1 MKSNKVNYRD
11 KIYKYYLRIGI
22 ADIAPKNISELRQRE
37 PFFQNII
44 NNFFPKDKNSSI
56 LEIGCGHGAFQYF
69 ILKNDYTNSIGV
81 DNSESQINEAKKLG
95 IKNVIQSDL
104 IEYLRN
110 IKNESLDVLIAIDV
124 IEHFSKEELDE
135 IIEEFYR
142 VLKKN
147 GTIVTHQPNGEG
159 LFGSSIRYSD
169 FTHELAFTRN
179 SIAQIFLA
187 NGFSDVKSFEDKPIM
202 HGFKSGIRLFLWI
215 FFVKP
220 FYQFITAIETGVID
234 KEIIF
239 SRNFLTIIKK

>member
-1 MKSNKVNYRD
+1 MKNNTITYKD
-11 KIYKYYLRIGI
+11 KIYEYYSKIGI
-22 ADIAPKNISELRQRE
+22 RNLAPENISWLKQRE

-44 NNFFPKDKNSSI
+44 NNFFPKNKDANI

-69 ILKNDYTNSIGV
+69 ILKNGYINSIGI
-81 DNSESQINEAKKLG
+81 DNSESQINESKRLG

-142 VLKKN
+142 VLNK
-147 GTIVTHQPNGEG
+147 GGIIITHQPNGEG
-159 LFGSSIRYSD
+159 LFGSSIKYSD

-179 SIAQIFLA
+179 SIAQVFLA

-220 FYQFITAIETGVID
+220 FYQFITAIETGAMD
-234 KEIIF
+234 KEIIY